1 MLSPVAH
8 GHASRGGS
16 PVRRAAGLQF
26 ARPAPAGRCF
36 SRWRNRYGGMK
47 ADQAKKLRRLRDEN
61 ARLKAAGN

>member
-1 MLSPVAH
+1 MATPAAV
-8 GHASRGGS
+8 
-16 PVRRAAGLQF
+16 VRRCAGLAGLQF

-47 ADQAKKLRRLRDEN
+47 ADQTKKLRRLRDEN